1 MNSGDPRGPG
11 TPVSAIPIK
20 GPFAAHRR
28 DPLSPWCTGA
38 RPTFQDSVCDVCVCA
53 CVCVCVR
60 TCAPAH
66 TEVDEGGLQGGPGT
80 VEQT

>member
-1 MNSGDPRGPG
+1 MAPGLQSLQFPSKDHLLPTEGIPLALGAQEPGPPSK
-11 TPVSAIPIK
+11 TLCVM
-20 GPFAAHRR
+20 
-28 DPLSPWCTGA
+28 C
-38 RPTFQDSVCDVCVCA
+38 VCVR
-53 CVCVCVR
+53 VCVCVR